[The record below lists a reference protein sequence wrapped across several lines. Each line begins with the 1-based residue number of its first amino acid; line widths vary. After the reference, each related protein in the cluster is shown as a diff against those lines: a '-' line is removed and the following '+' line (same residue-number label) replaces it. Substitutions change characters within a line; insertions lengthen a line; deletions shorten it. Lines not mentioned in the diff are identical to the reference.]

1 LFEGIKAVF
10 CGHYHRN
17 AGGFYKDLE
26 VVTTTAIGAQLGDV
40 DKSGMRVVKVFSN
53 EIQHDYY
60 PFKDFP
66 DNVEFQ

>member
-1 LFEGIKAVF
+1 MF

-17 AGGFYKDLE
+17 ARGFYEDLE
-26 VVTTTAIGAQLGDV
+26 VITTTAIGAQLGDA

-60 PFKDFP
+60 PFEDFP
-66 DNVEFQ
+66 DKVEFQ